1 MSRILVTGGA
11 GFIGSHTSL
20 TLLLKG
26 YKIVILD
33 NFSNSNEYVIDN
45 IKNIIS
51 KNNRELLDN
60 IQFKNG
66 DIRDSNTLS
75 SLFEDCKLNGDPIN
89 AVIHFAG
96 YKAAR
101 ESVDLPIK
109 YWENNVSGTINLLK
123 YMNKYLCK
131 TIIFSSSASV
141 YGNSNKKFIDENEE
155 LRPINPY
162 AYTKFVIE
170 NFLRNIYTS
179 NQHQWRI
186 ANLRYFNPIGAHSSG
201 MLGESPIGIPNNVFP
216 KLVEVAANK
225 ISKLKVFGNDWSTP
239 DGTGVRDYIHV
250 MDIAEGHTAAL
261 DYLMNLNSKFIN
273 LNLGTGRG
281 YSVLELINAFSK
293 INNLHVPY
301 EFVSKRDGD
310 VARLVADNRL
320 AISLL
325 KWKPIRDIN
334 DMCRDGWR
342 WNCLRGKVN

>member
-1 MSRILVTGGA
+1 
-11 GFIGSHTSL
+11 
-20 TLLLKG
+20 
-26 YKIVILD
+26 
-33 NFSNSNEYVIDN
+33 
-45 IKNIIS
+45 
-51 KNNRELLDN
+51 
-60 IQFKNG
+60 
-66 DIRDSNTLS
+66 
-75 SLFEDCKLNGDPIN
+75 
-89 AVIHFAG
+89 
-96 YKAAR
+96 
-101 ESVDLPIK
+101 
-109 YWENNVSGTINLLK
+109 
-123 YMNKYLCK
+123 MNKYLCK

-201 MLGESPIGIPNNVFP
+201 MLGESPMGIPNNIFP